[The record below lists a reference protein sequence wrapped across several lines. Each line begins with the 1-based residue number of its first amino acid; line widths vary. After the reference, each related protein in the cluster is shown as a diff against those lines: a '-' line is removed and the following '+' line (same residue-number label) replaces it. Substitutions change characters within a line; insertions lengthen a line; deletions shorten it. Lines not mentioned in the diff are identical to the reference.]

1 MTKPLT
7 GQTSTLKRINVALVK
22 NALRVRGTATRRE
35 LSEVTNLSQ
44 PTVNAIINML
54 REENEVVYRGSALSS
69 GGRRAELYALNH
81 EHQLVAAVFAMSDH
95 LDFAVTNT
103 CGTVLSHGTAP
114 IAQDKDYAE
123 QISSLILRL
132 IDHYPNIRVA
142 GVTFPSAVTAPGELF
157 AAPQMPHLERMD
169 MGQQLQKRLPIPVVV
184 ENDVKLRALGYYR
197 AELMRK
203 TENMVYLHLST
214 GLGAGVILNGHCHC
228 GYTNFSGEVSYMC
241 IADEKDDRTLEEI
254 LTKTT
259 DQALLVK
266 LMSRLALSLICI
278 VNPPFFVMGGGRI
291 TSEIVEQVKN
301 ICMQQ
306 LPKGVMPHFLYAAD
320 ESQYLYGGI
329 ASYAQE
335 QIDSELRIVRAGE
348 A

>member
-81 EHQLVAAVFAMSDH
+81 EHQLVAAVFSMADH
-95 LDFAVTNT
+95 LDYAVTDT
-103 CGTVLSHGTAP
+103 CGAVLSHGTAP

-123 QISSLILRL
+123 QISAVIQRL

-157 AAPQMPHLERMD
+157 ASPQMPHLERID
-169 MGQQLQKRLPIPVVV
+169 MGRQLQKRLPIPVVV

-203 TENMVYLHLST
+203 TESMVYLHLST
-214 GLGAGVILNGHCHC
+214 GLGAGIILNGHCHC

-259 DQALLVK
+259 DQELLVK
-266 LMSRLALSLICI
+266 LLSRLALSLICT
-278 VNPPFFVMGGGRI
+278 VNPPFLVMGGNRI
-291 TSEIVEQVKN
+291 TEDIVQKVKN
-301 ICMQQ
+301 ICMHQ

-335 QIDSELRIVRAGE
+335 QIDTELRIVRAGE

>member
-81 EHQLVAAVFAMSDH
+81 EHQLVAAVFAMADH
-95 LDFAVTNT
+95 LEFAVTDT
-103 CGTVLSHGTAP
+103 SGAILSHGVSP
-114 IAQDKDYAE
+114 ISPDREYVE
-123 QISSLILRL
+123 QISGLLQRL
-132 IDHYPNIRVA
+132 VDHYPNIRVA
-142 GVTFPSAVTAPGELF
+142 GVTFPGAVSASGGLF
-157 AAPQMPHLERMD
+157 VAPQMAHLERTD
-169 MGQQLQKRLPIPVVV
+169 MGQELQKRLTIPVVV

-214 GLGAGVILNGHCHC
+214 GLGAGIILNGHCHC

-241 IADEKDDRTLEEI
+241 IADETDTRPLEEI
-254 LTKTT
+254 LTTT
-259 DQALLVK
+259 DDLELLVK
-266 LMSRLALSLICI
+266 LLSRLALSLICI
-278 VNPPFFVMGGGRI
+278 VNPPFFVMGGGRV
-291 TSEIVEQVKN
+291 TEEIVEKVKH

-306 LPKGVMPHFLYAAD
+306 LPKGVMPHFLYAQD

-329 ASYAQE
+329 ATYAQE
-335 QIDSELRIVRAGE
+335 QIDSELRIVRSGE

>member
-1 MTKPLT
+1 MSKALS

-22 NALRVRGTATRRE
+22 NALRQRGTATRRE
-35 LSEVTNLSQ
+35 LSELTNLSQ
-44 PTVNAIINML
+44 PTVNAIINKL
-54 REENEVVYRGSALSS
+54 REENEVVYRGVALSS

-95 LDFAVTNT
+95 LDYAVTDT
-103 CGTVLSHGTAP
+103 CGAVLSCGTA
-114 IAQDKDYAE
+114 QVSRDRDYAE
-123 QISSLILRL
+123 QISTLIQRL
-132 IDHYPNIRVA
+132 ADHYPNIRVA

-157 AAPQMPHLERMD
+157 AGPQIPHLERMD

-203 TENMVYLHLST
+203 TESMVYLHLST
-214 GLGAGVILNGHCHC
+214 GLGAGIILNGHCHC
-228 GYTNFSGEVSYMC
+228 GYTNFSGEISYMC
-241 IADEKDDRTLEEI
+241 IADEKDDRSLEEI
-254 LTKTT
+254 ITT
-259 DQALLVK
+259 TPDEELRVK
-266 LMSRLALSLICI
+266 LLARLALSLICI
-278 VNPPFFVMGGGRI
+278 VNPPFLVMGGSRI
-291 TSEIVEQVKN
+291 SENIMEQVKN

-306 LPKGVMPHFLYAAD
+306 LPKGVMPHFLYAED
-320 ESQYLYGGI
+320 ESRYLYGGI

-335 QIDSELRIVRAGE
+335 QIDTELRIVRANE